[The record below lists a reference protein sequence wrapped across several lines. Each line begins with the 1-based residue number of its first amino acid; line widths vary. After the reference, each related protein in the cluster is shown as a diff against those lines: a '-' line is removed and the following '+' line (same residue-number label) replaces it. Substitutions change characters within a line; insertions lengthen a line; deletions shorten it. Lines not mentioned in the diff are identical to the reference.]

1 MTELEFTKHVEYCKR
16 RIDRVFFEKNREYNR
31 ENNPFHSFD
40 RAASVSGQRPEEALF
55 GFWLKHIVSILDILD
70 DVEAGKWPKVELL
83 AEKTSDNINYLDRKS
98 TRLNSSHVAIS
109 YAV

>member
-70 DVEAGKWPKVELL
+70 DVEAGKLPTV
-83 AEKTSDNINYLDRKS
+83 DRKS
-98 TRLNSSHVAIS
+98 TRLNSSHVATS
-109 YAV
+109 YAVFCLAK